1 MSGIGPSSFQSLSDV
16 TMSANTSAYSLG
28 ADARERER
36 LIHQADELARTSER
50 MLRDAGLRRGLR
62 VLELGT
68 GMGDV
73 ALLLA
78 GILGPQGAVVGIER
92 DPEMIAAARERLGR
106 AGPETIRLIEGDVA
120 ALELDEPCFDA
131 AVGRLILMHCPDP
144 VAVVRAAA
152 RHVRPGGVVCF
163 QEYEM
168 SLIAGE
174 PPAPLWNATADLIR
188 ETFGRLGAN
197 PHMGFELLE
206 TFRRAGLPTPTLRLE
221 APIGGGDDFM
231 GYDMAA
237 SVVRTLLAP
246 IERLGIARAGDID
259 IDSLADR
266 LRHERASTG
275 GIATT
280 PAIVGAW
287 AQIPHR

>member
-1 MSGIGPSSFQSLSDV
+1 MSV
-16 TMSANTSAYSLG
+16 NTSAYSLG
-28 ADARERER
+28 AEAPERER
-36 LIHQADELARTSER
+36 LIRQARELDRISER
-50 MLRDAGLRRGLR
+50 TLRDAGLRPGMR

-78 GILGPQGAVVGIER
+78 RIVGPRGAVVGIER
-92 DPEMIAAARERLGR
+92 DPEMIAAARERLR
-106 AGPETIRLIEGDVA
+106 QAELDTIRLIEADVA
-120 ALELDEPCFDA
+120 TLELDEPGFDA

-152 RHVRPGGVVCF
+152 RHVHPGGVVCF

-168 SLIAGE
+168 SLIAGH

-188 ETFGRLGAN
+188 ETFSRLGAN

-206 TFRRAGLPTPTLRLE
+206 TFRGAGLPVPTLRLE
-221 APIGGGDDFM
+221 APIGGGDDFV

-237 SVVRTLLAP
+237 SVLRTLLAP
-246 IERLGIARAGDID
+246 IERLGIAMADDLD

-266 LRHERASTG
+266 LRHERASAG

-280 PAIVGAW
+280 PPVVAAW
-287 AQIPHR
+287 TPIPDR